1 MLYVFVFLY
10 CKDTSDINTCQ
21 TDNYYTL
28 IDKIY
33 QTKLLFLRPNKD
45 QTSKIQLTMA
55 LSAGCYIM
63 DYLANTLHYSNKIHP
78 YVSEFSYLCN

>member
-10 CKDTSDINTCQ
+10 RKDTLDINICQ

-33 QTKLLFLRPNKD
+33 QNNFTLYKD
-45 QTSKIQLTMA
+45 LK
-55 LSAGCYIM
+55 
-63 DYLANTLHYSNKIHP
+63 
-78 YVSEFSYLCN
+78 